1 MNLVGV
7 LKISP
12 VAVHSCVEGKDCV
25 CSVCSQRIALG
36 YVTAVDSLLAAE
48 GVTVKYTLRPKTM
61 SFRDEKGKNG
71 WRTLV
76 SHLMQ

>member
-1 MNLVGV
+1 MLSMNLLGV
-7 LKISP
+7 LEISP
-12 VAVHSCVEGKDCV
+12 VAVHSCVEGKDC
-25 CSVCSQRIALG
+25 VCSQRIALG